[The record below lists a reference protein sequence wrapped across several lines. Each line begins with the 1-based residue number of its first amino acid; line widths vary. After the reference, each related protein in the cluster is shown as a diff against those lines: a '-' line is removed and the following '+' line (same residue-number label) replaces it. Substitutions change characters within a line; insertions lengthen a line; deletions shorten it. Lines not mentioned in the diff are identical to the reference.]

1 MIRKTH
7 ANTDLLEA
15 LMSENHLSDAML
27 AEKLK
32 MNRTTI
38 FRARGGSPVGEQFIA
53 GLLTVFPGKRFEDFF
68 LCAKCCVDVT
78 LQNYV
83 RCNVHDN

>member
-7 ANTDLLEA
+7 VKTDLLKA
-15 LMSENHLSDAML
+15 LMSENHLNDAML

-38 FRARGGSPVGEQFIA
+38 FRARGDSPVGEQFIA
-53 GLLTVFPGKRFEDFF
+53 GLLTVFPGKRFEDLFF
-68 LCAKCCVDVT
+68 VREMLRRRNATKLCEV
-78 LQNYV
+78 QS
-83 RCNVHDN
+83 